1 MTTTLAR
8 LPAEGPPALLFLL
21 LHGHGQDETAMQP
34 LATALARE
42 YPQAAVLCLR
52 APHPADPLPGR
63 EADPGY
69 QYFSRL
75 DLSDD
80 NRPARVTAALPAFV
94 AQVRALQAH
103 FGMDWARTALA
114 GFSQGGIVA
123 LEAVQAEPRLAGRVL
138 AFGARHAVAPMHAP
152 EDTTVH
158 LLHGL
163 RDMVIPPPLP
173 VDSAERL
180 LALGGDV
187 TADILPGIGHELHP
201 RLIERALEQ
210 LRTFLPKRVWRE
222 AMSEAP
228 VVARTASSR
237 ELGRG

>member
-8 LPAEGPPALLFLL
+8 LPAEGPPTLLFLL

-34 LATALARE
+34 LAIALGRD

-52 APHPADPLPGR
+52 APHPADAAPGR
-63 EADPGY
+63 EPAAGF
-69 QYFSRL
+69 QYFSRV
-75 DLSDD
+75 DISDA
-80 NRPARVTAALPAFV
+80 NRSARVSAVLPAFV
-94 AQVRALQAH
+94 AEVRALQAH
-103 FGMDWARTALA
+103 FGIGWAHTALA

-138 AFGARHAVAPMHAP
+138 AFGARHAEPPVHAP

-158 LLHGL
+158 LLHGW
-163 RDMVIPPPLP
+163 RDGVIPHTLP

-201 RLIERALEQ
+201 ALIDKALEQ
-210 LRTFLPKRVWRE
+210 LRSFLPKRVWRE
-222 AMSEAP
+222 VMSEAP
-228 VVARTASSR
+228 IVSRPVSSR
-237 ELGRG
+237 ELG